1 VFEATMLAL
10 SPGPDRAATLAAL
23 LLHRLVYNIGPF
35 ILAGLAF
42 AADEARAALNL
53 RADISG

>member
-23 LLHRLVYNIGPF
+23 LLYRLVYNIGLF

-53 RADISG
+53 RADTSG

>member
-1 VFEATMLAL
+1 MLAL

-23 LLHRLVYNIGPF
+23 LLYRLVYNIGLF

-53 RADISG
+53 RADTSG